1 MEPRSGLSSDGG
13 EREQRGRSEDGG
25 DSRTSPLL
33 PPVDAA
39 SKFYL
44 VLDV

>member
-1 MEPRSGLSSDGG
+1 MEPRSGLSSDAGA
-13 EREQRGRSEDGG
+13 REQRGRNKDRG
-25 DSRTSPLL
+25 DSRMSPLL
-33 PPVDAA
+33 PPVESA